1 MTPALVLT
9 AQAAELSRAARA
21 WMAQDPDQ
29 VTCAELAGLL
39 TRHEAGEPQATAALE
54 EAFSGS
60 LRFGTAGLRGRLG
73 AGPHRMNRVTVI
85 RAAAGLCAYLR
96 QTLGDGFTVV
106 IGYDARHNS
115 AQFARDTAAVV
126 TGAGGRALL
135 FDGHCPTP
143 VLAFAVRRLK
153 ADAGV
158 MVTAS
163 HNPPQ
168 DNGYKVYLGGRV
180 VSGPGQGAQ
189 VVPPYDEWISQRIN
203 AVGDVSTVPMPR
215 GGWQSVPGR
224 IRQEYV
230 ERASRAGRMGACAPL
245 TIVLTSM
252 HGVGGQMCRQALAR
266 AGFTDVVPVAEQEL
280 PDPDFPTLAFPNPE
294 EPGAMDLA
302 LDLARTVGADLVIAN
317 DPDADRC
324 AAAVPDGHATGGWRQ
339 LTGDEVG
346 ALLGEQAAELAA
358 FTGSGVLASSVV
370 SSRLLRRIAQA
381 HGLDYRQTL
390 TGFKWISR
398 VPGLVFGYEEAL
410 GYCVDPHAV
419 RDKDG
424 ISAAVRLA
432 VLASVLKQQGRS
444 VTDLLDKLA
453 RMHGLHAT
461 APLAVRVE
469 DPAQIRA
476 MMDRLRGGGSP
487 AALAGSPVVSC
498 LDLLDG
504 ACDSNGGTLPP
515 TDALEWL
522 TAADDRVIV
531 RPSGTEPKLKC
542 YCEVI
547 VPVAVDEPVEVAR
560 RTACERLAAIR
571 SDLRGVLGI

>member
-96 QTLGDGFTVV
+96 QTLGEGFTVV

-189 VVPPYDEWISQRIN
+189 VVPPYDEWIAQWIN
-203 AVGDVSTVPMPR
+203 AVGDVGTVPMPR

-266 AGFTDVVPVAEQEL
+266 AGFTDVVPVAEQEA

-346 ALLGEQAAELAA
+346 ALLGEQAI
-358 FTGSGVLASSVV
+358 TKIGRASC
-370 SSRLLRRIAQA
+370 RE
-381 HGLDYRQTL
+381 
-390 TGFKWISR
+390 R
-398 VPGLVFGYEEAL
+398 V
-410 GYCVDPHAV
+410 
-419 RDKDG
+419 
-424 ISAAVRLA
+424 
-432 VLASVLKQQGRS
+432 
-444 VTDLLDKLA
+444 
-453 RMHGLHAT
+453 
-461 APLAVRVE
+461 
-469 DPAQIRA
+469 
-476 MMDRLRGGGSP
+476 
-487 AALAGSPVVSC
+487 
-498 LDLLDG
+498 
-504 ACDSNGGTLPP
+504 
-515 TDALEWL
+515 
-522 TAADDRVIV
+522 
-531 RPSGTEPKLKC
+531 
-542 YCEVI
+542 
-547 VPVAVDEPVEVAR
+547 
-560 RTACERLAAIR
+560 
-571 SDLRGVLGI
+571 

>member
-29 VTCAELAGLL
+29 VTCAELAVLL

-230 ERASRAGRMGACAPL
+230 ERASRAGRMGA
-245 TIVLTSM
+245 
-252 HGVGGQMCRQALAR
+252 
-266 AGFTDVVPVAEQEL
+266 
-280 PDPDFPTLAFPNPE
+280 
-294 EPGAMDLA
+294 
-302 LDLARTVGADLVIAN
+302 
-317 DPDADRC
+317 DRK
-324 AAAVPDGHATGGWRQ
+324 
-339 LTGDEVG
+339 
-346 ALLGEQAAELAA
+346 
-358 FTGSGVLASSVV
+358 SVV
-370 SSRLLRRIAQA
+370 
-381 HGLDYRQTL
+381 
-390 TGFKWISR
+390 
-398 VPGLVFGYEEAL
+398 
-410 GYCVDPHAV
+410 
-419 RDKDG
+419 
-424 ISAAVRLA
+424 
-432 VLASVLKQQGRS
+432 
-444 VTDLLDKLA
+444 
-453 RMHGLHAT
+453 
-461 APLAVRVE
+461 
-469 DPAQIRA
+469 
-476 MMDRLRGGGSP
+476 
-487 AALAGSPVVSC
+487 
-498 LDLLDG
+498 
-504 ACDSNGGTLPP
+504 
-515 TDALEWL
+515 
-522 TAADDRVIV
+522 
-531 RPSGTEPKLKC
+531 
-542 YCEVI
+542 
-547 VPVAVDEPVEVAR
+547 
-560 RTACERLAAIR
+560 
-571 SDLRGVLGI
+571 

>member
-1 MTPALVLT
+1 
-9 AQAAELSRAARA
+9 
-21 WMAQDPDQ
+21 
-29 VTCAELAGLL
+29 
-39 TRHEAGEPQATAALE
+39 
-54 EAFSGS
+54 
-60 LRFGTAGLRGRLG
+60 
-73 AGPHRMNRVTVI
+73 
-85 RAAAGLCAYLR
+85 
-96 QTLGDGFTVV
+96 
-106 IGYDARHNS
+106 
-115 AQFARDTAAVV
+115 
-126 TGAGGRALL
+126 
-135 FDGHCPTP
+135 
-143 VLAFAVRRLK
+143 
-153 ADAGV
+153 
-158 MVTAS
+158 
-163 HNPPQ
+163 
-168 DNGYKVYLGGRV
+168 
-180 VSGPGQGAQ
+180 
-189 VVPPYDEWISQRIN
+189 
-203 AVGDVSTVPMPR
+203 
-215 GGWQSVPGR
+215 
-224 IRQEYV
+224 
-230 ERASRAGRMGACAPL
+230 
-245 TIVLTSM
+245 
-252 HGVGGQMCRQALAR
+252 
-266 AGFTDVVPVAEQEL
+266 
-280 PDPDFPTLAFPNPE
+280 
-294 EPGAMDLA
+294 MDLA

-504 ACDSNGGTLPP
+504 ACDSNGGT
-515 TDALEWL
+515 TMEIGRASCRE
-522 TAADDRVIV
+522 RV
-531 RPSGTEPKLKC
+531 
-542 YCEVI
+542 
-547 VPVAVDEPVEVAR
+547 
-560 RTACERLAAIR
+560 
-571 SDLRGVLGI
+571 